1 MSLLLVS
8 SYALETFRLWQ
19 RYCFGSVCSIRIF
32 MHLNWESVCNI
43 SVCLAWCFVN
53 LMHSQHWK
61 CEQPISL
68 AKIKFQTNRGWLRN
82 VQVWCSPNDT
92 IVGRWRSSL
101 LFILENNRTP
111 KCQNQW
117 VSIPWNLIHYRNN
130 NKDPRSKTIFSPSL
144 FPLPSFPL
152 PTK

>member
-1 MSLLLVS
+1 MATVLFRFSVFHSNFYAFKLRERMQHICLLSLMLCEPEFGKTLL
-8 SYALETFRLWQ
+8 
-19 RYCFGSVCSIRIF
+19 
-32 MHLNWESVCNI
+32 MHL
-43 SVCLAWCFVN
+43 
-53 LMHSQHWK
+53 QHGK

-101 LFILENNRTP
+101 LFILENNRIP
-111 KCQNQW
+111 KCQTQW